1 MKKRICFMAASGLFI
16 WAHAATVQAQN
27 LPLEGMNF
35 DLWCQEQAGRPAAEC
50 DKRTADDEAAFEA
63 YRTRIDRYDTTFVQQ
78 KLARAQMDHDMLNN
92 DPVDNPITKDQ
103 AAETIKTPA
112 ALNNNLPAR

>member
-1 MKKRICFMAASGLFI
+1 MRTQICLSALSGLLI
-16 WAHAATVQAQN
+16 SAHAAMAQPQN
-27 LPLEGMNF
+27 LPLQGMNF

-50 DKRTADDEAAFEA
+50 DKRTREDEAAFEA
-63 YRTRIDRYDTTFVQQ
+63 YRTKIDRYETPYVQQ

-92 DPVDNPITKDQ
+92 DPVDNPITHDQ

-112 ALNNNLPAR
+112 AMNDDLPAR

>member
-1 MKKRICFMAASGLFI
+1 MKTSVSLAALYGFLFSAQAAMA
-16 WAHAATVQAQN
+16 QQN

-63 YRTRIDRYDTTFVQQ
+63 YRTRIDRYDTSFVQQ
-78 KLARAQMDHDMLNN
+78 KVAQAQMDHDMLNN
-92 DPVDNPITKDQ
+92 DPVDNPITRDQ
-103 AAETIKTPA
+103 TAQTIKTPA
-112 ALNNNLPAR
+112 ALNNNLPVR